1 MLQSIEVEQIGHRL
15 ADDDPEVRR
24 IAVMDLL
31 DIGEEDVM
39 VPLLVR
45 AARDAD
51 ASVRTEAARCLEG
64 MESESAIGGLLDLL
78 VDDELEVREAA
89 ATSLAEIKE
98 ASHGSQLLDRLSTAD
113 GFAKASILRALRE
126 LRRTEAYGP
135 ALQALND
142 HNPAV
147 RAAAVGVLGYLKNAK
162 ALPDIARLAKTDPD
176 PEVRRITVGALAFAQ
191 HVPEVGAAL
200 VDALKDTSWQVRE
213 EAATTLGKLGDRAAI
228 HPLVEAM
235 DDPYWQVRL
244 KATRSLGKLKAAEAM
259 EVLTQTLSHAVSN
272 LRKEVAIALG
282 EIGNLAAVPYL
293 EEALND
299 PDPDVRKMCR
309 LALSQLGALKS

>member
-1 MLQSIEVEQIGHRL
+1 MFQSIEVDQIGQRL

-39 VPLLVR
+39 VPLLVQ

-51 ASVRTEAARCLEG
+51 ASVRAEAARCLEG
-64 MESESAIGGLLDLL
+64 MESEPAIGGLLDLL
-78 VDDELEVREAA
+78 TDDDVEVREAA

-98 ASHGSQLLDRLSTAD
+98 ASHGSQLLDRLDVAQ

-135 ALQALND
+135 SLYALND
-142 HNPAV
+142 GDPAV
-147 RAAAVGVLGYLKNAK
+147 RAAAVGVLGYLKNAQ
-162 ALPDIARLAKTDPD
+162 ALPDMARLAKTDPD

-191 HVPEVGAAL
+191 HVPEVSAAL
-200 VDALKDTSWQVRE
+200 VDALKDASWQVRD
-213 EAATTLGKLGDRAAI
+213 EAATTLGKLGDHAAI
-228 HPLVEAM
+228 RPLVEAM
-235 DDPYWQVRL
+235 GDPYWQVRL
-244 KATRSLGKLKAAEAM
+244 KATRSLGRLKASEAL
-259 EVLTQTLSHAVSN
+259 EVLVQALSHAVSN

-299 PDPDVRKMCR
+299 ADPDVRKMCR
-309 LALSQLGALKS
+309 IALGQLGAPKS